1 MTSSSYPS
9 HMSTP
14 TLAGVIA
21 SVVLFGVGVM
31 ALLRFWMRRRRAPNS
46 TSGMFPSP
54 SDHTPFTPVL
64 VRSRSR
70 TLPKWQADDGFRDES
85 TDAQYRV
92 VSRNERGAQ
101 ERNATRLERAP
112 AFDSPSAVRAAHED
126 GEQELPSPRL
136 QKLVP
141 PPTEAS
147 SRDRQGSPSEEY
159 TIAIAAAEPLELG
172 TTDVQGERLLHFAL
186 PWVLVQR
193 VLAMMVREDTG
204 LVESGQSEPLSAYE
218 PRGQ

>member
-1 MTSSSYPS
+1 
-9 HMSTP
+9 
-14 TLAGVIA
+14 
-21 SVVLFGVGVM
+21 M

-70 TLPKWQADDGFRDES
+70 TLPKWQADDDFRDES

-92 VSRNERGAQ
+92 VSRNERGAR

-112 AFDSPSAVRAAHED
+112 AFHSPSAVPAAHQD

-136 QKLVP
+136 QNLVP
-141 PPTEAS
+141 PPPEAS
-147 SRDRQGSPSEEY
+147 SRDRQGSPSGEY
-159 TIAIAAAEPLELG
+159 TVAIAAAEPLELG
-172 TTDVQGERLLHFAL
+172 TADVQDERLLHFTL
-186 PWVLVQR
+186 PWVFVQR
-193 VLAMMVREDTG
+193 VLAMMAHEEARSVG
-204 LVESGQSEPLSAYE
+204 SGELEPLPAYE
-218 PRGQ
+218 ARE